1 VTAGFVRSARASD
14 AAGLAQVQVASW
26 RTTLAELVPSA
37 VLAELTSDEA
47 LAGWTER
54 WLEAIV
60 NPPTS
65 RHRVH
70 VAVAEPGAPELAG
83 FAAAGPATDEDLW
96 PGTDAELYE
105 LHVRPE
111 YASPDGGD
119 AGRLLNA
126 VAGTFA
132 EDGFRTAYA
141 WALADDAAR
150 IEFLSAAG
158 WGLDGTRS
166 NLDMGVKV
174 PVVRLHT
181 LLSPDVA
188 SGTGSGSGSAGG

>member
-14 AAGLAQVQVASW
+14 ATGLARVQVASW
-26 RTTLAELVPSA
+26 RATLAELVPA
-37 VLAELTSDEA
+37 EVLAELTSDAA
-47 LAGWTER
+47 LTSWSER

-70 VAVAEPGAPELAG
+70 VAVPEAGSTDVVG

-105 LHVRPE
+105 LHVLPE
-111 YASPDGGD
+111 HAAGDGGH
-119 AGRLLNA
+119 AGRLLHA
-126 VAGTFA
+126 VADTFS
-132 EDGFRTAYA
+132 EDGFRTAYT

-150 IEFLSAAG
+150 IEFLSGAG
-158 WGLDGTRS
+158 WGQDGSRS

-174 PVVRLHT
+174 PVLRLHT
-181 LLSPDVA
+181 RLSPVPA
-188 SGTGSGSGSAGG
+188 P

>member
-1 VTAGFVRSARASD
+1 MTAGFVRSARASD
-14 AAGLAQVQVASW
+14 ATGLARVQVASW
-26 RTTLAELVPSA
+26 RSTLAELVPDE

-47 LAGWTER
+47 LAGWSDR

-70 VAVAEPGAPELAG
+70 VAVPEPGSPDVVG

-105 LHVRPE
+105 LHVLPDH
-111 YASPDGGD
+111 ASGDGGH
-119 AGRLLNA
+119 AGRLLHA
-126 VAGTFA
+126 VADTFS
-132 EDGFRTAYA
+132 EDGFQTGYA

-150 IEFLSAAG
+150 IEFLSEAG
-158 WGLDGTRS
+158 WGLDGARS

-181 LLSPDVA
+181 RLSPSA
-188 SGTGSGSGSAGG
+188 SSA